1 MHSFRDCFHA
11 LLVAAALLFGAALS
25 CAPAA
30 AQIPA
35 APVNEQTVVVEGA
48 SRVEAPTI
56 RSYFSGTDQ
65 ASVNRA
71 VADLS
76 ATGMFSK
83 VSAKIVDGQ
92 VVVTVVESTQIIN
105 RVAFEGGNKLKS
117 DQLAVEVQSKPR
129 TGFDKAKADADI
141 DRIKG
146 AYKKI
151 GLSAAEVSYRLVQL
165 PNGRVDLVFTIKEG
179 DKTGVR
185 EIRFVGNKAISSYRL
200 HGLMETSEMNFLSW
214 LKTSDVYDPDRL
226 AKDQEAIRK
235 YYMKNGYADFRIT
248 NTDVVY
254 QNDPAGYV
262 ITISMEEGAQYH
274 VSGVTV
280 TSRIP
285 RVDSRSL
292 DQFVTLRAGDVY
304 NATAVEKTVDS
315 LAREMARLGYAFSD
329 VRPHGE
335 RDEATHRIALSF
347 TVDDGPRVYIERID
361 VVGNT
366 RTRDYVIRREFDI
379 GEGDPYNHALV
390 ERGERRLNRLG
401 YFKKVH
407 ISTRPGS
414 TSDRVIVTIEVED
427 QATGSVSL
435 SGGYSTI
442 AGFLAEVAFTET
454 NFLGRGQYVK
464 LSVTEGQ
471 YSSGWGVYFTE
482 PYFLDQRLAAGFD
495 VFHTATNPNEWAL
508 YETWTTGVNLRLGIP
523 ITDEFTFQPNYSIYE
538 SQIGVTNTSSQPY
551 ADCNNPT
558 NLVGGNYI
566 PTNAPT
572 TNSYYYLPG
581 TGWVQPNTTTGANC
595 LNNGQASVAIKQA
608 AALGPVVTSLVGYSL
623 IWDGI
628 DDRKNPTSGAYLNFH
643 QDVAGLGG
651 ESRFLRETVDGKY
664 YYPLTDDLTGLVRL
678 QGGQIAEIGGG
689 NLPLIDNFNL
699 GPTLVRGFAP
709 GGLGPRDISD
719 PYSIAGNGLGG
730 TTYFGGSAEIQFPI
744 LGLPK
749 EIGLKGAIF
758 ADAGTLF
765 GYQGQTNFSNVL
777 GYTSCLT
784 PAQVKAQSGLIWQQ
798 SCLQV
803 DDETVIRS
811 SVGASVIWASPL
823 GPIRVDYA
831 YAVTKGKYD
840 QLQALN
846 FTGGAQF

>member
-1 MHSFRDCFHA
+1 MHSFRGYFHA
-11 LLVAAALLFGAALS
+11 LLVMAALLFGAAWS

-30 AQIPA
+30 AQVPA

-92 VVVTVVESTQIIN
+92 VVVTVVESAQIIN

-117 DQLAVEVQSKPR
+117 DQLAVEIQSKAR

-151 GLSAAEVSYRLVQL
+151 GLSAAQVSYRLVQL

-185 EIRFVGNKAISSYRL
+185 EIKFVGNHAVSSYRL
-200 HGLMETSEMNFLSW
+200 HGLMETSEMNFMSW
-214 LKTSDVYDPDRL
+214 FKTTDVYDPDRL

-235 YYMKNGYADFRIT
+235 YYVRNGYADFRIT
-248 NTDVVY
+248 NTDVAY

-285 RVDSRSL
+285 KVDSRSL
-292 DQFVTLRAGDVY
+292 DQFVMLHAGDVY
-304 NATAVEKTVDS
+304 DATAVEKTVDS
-315 LAREMARLGYAFSD
+315 LTREMARLGYAFSD

-335 RDEATHRIALSF
+335 RNEATHQIAIAF
-347 TVDDGPRVYIERID
+347 TIDDGPKVYIERID

-414 TSDRVIVTIEVED
+414 TPDRVIVTVEVED
-427 QATGSVSL
+427 QPTGSVSL
-435 SGGYSTI
+435 SGGYSTT

-464 LSVTEGQ
+464 LSVEEGQ
-471 YSSGWGVYFTE
+471 YSRGWGVSFTE

-495 VFHTATNPNEWAL
+495 VFHKAQNENQWAL

-523 ITDEFTFQPNYSIYE
+523 VTDEFTFQPNYSIYQ
-538 SQIGVTNTSSQPY
+538 SQISIPNTSSQPY
-551 ADCNNPT
+551 DDCTGSGTYNNTTGLWSGTGTPT
-558 NLVGGNYI
+558 V
-566 PTNAPT
+566 P
-572 TNSYYYLPG
+572 YYLPG
-581 TGWVQPNTTTGANC
+581 TGLVNPTQAQNC
-595 LNNGQASVAIKQA
+595 LLNGQASVAIKQA
-608 AALGPVVTSLVGYSL
+608 AAMGPVLTSLVGYSL
-623 IWDGI
+623 IWDSI

-643 QDVAGLGG
+643 QDFAGLGG
-651 ESRFLRETVDGKY
+651 ESRFMRETFDGKY
-664 YYPLTDDLTGLVRL
+664 YYPFTDDLTGLFRL
-678 QGGQIAEIGGG
+678 QGGEIDALGGG
-689 NLPLIDNFNL
+689 PLPLMDNFNL

-719 PYSIAGNGLGG
+719 PTSLAGNGLGG
-730 TTYFGGSAEIQFPI
+730 TTYFGGSAEMQFPI
-744 LGLPK
+744 FGLPK
-749 EIGLKGAIF
+749 EIGLKGALF

-777 GYTSCLT
+777 GYTYCPPAGTNPETTSPYTQPSCLH
-784 PAQVKAQSGLIWQQ
+784 
-798 SCLQV
+798 V
-803 DDETVIRS
+803 DDERVIRS
-811 SVGASVIWASPL
+811 SVGAGLIWASPL
-823 GPIRVDYA
+823 GPIRIDYA

-840 QLQALN
+840 QLQAFN
-846 FTGGAQF
+846 FTGGASF

>member
-1 MHSFRDCFHA
+1 
-11 LLVAAALLFGAALS
+11 
-25 CAPAA
+25 
-30 AQIPA
+30 
-35 APVNEQTVVVEGA
+35 
-48 SRVEAPTI
+48 
-56 RSYFSGTDQ
+56 
-65 ASVNRA
+65 
-71 VADLS
+71 
-76 ATGMFSK
+76 MFSK
-83 VSAKIVDGQ
+83 VSAKIVGGQ
-92 VVVTVVESTQIIN
+92 VVVTVVESAQIIN

-117 DQLAVEVQSKPR
+117 DQLEVEVQSKAR
-129 TGFDKAKADADI
+129 AGFDKAKADADI

-151 GLSAAEVSYRLVQL
+151 GLNAAQVSYRLVQL

-185 EIRFVGNKAISSYRL
+185 EIKFVGNHAISSYRL
-200 HGLMETSEMNFLSW
+200 HGLMETSEMNFMSW
-214 LKTSDVYDPDRL
+214 FKSSDVYDPDRL

-254 QNDPAGYV
+254 QNDPAGYI
-262 ITISMEEGAQYH
+262 ITISVEEGAQYH

-292 DQFVTLRAGDVY
+292 DQFVTLHAGDVY

-315 LAREMARLGYAFSD
+315 LTREMARQGYAFSD
-329 VRPHGE
+329 VRPHGD
-335 RDEATHRIALSF
+335 RNEATHQIAIAF
-347 TVDDGPRVYIERID
+347 TVDDGPKVYIERID

-407 ISTRPGS
+407 IATRPGS
-414 TSDRVIVTIEVED
+414 TPDRVIVTVEVED
-427 QATGSVSL
+427 QPTGSVSL
-435 SGGYSTI
+435 SGGYSTT

-464 LSVTEGQ
+464 LSVSEGQ
-471 YSSGWGVYFTE
+471 YSSGWGVSFTE

-495 VFHTATNPNEWAL
+495 VFHKATNQNQWAL

-538 SQIGVTNTSSQPY
+538 SQISIPNTSSQPY
-551 ADCNNPT
+551 DDCTGSGTYNNVT
-558 NLVGGNYI
+558 HLWSG
-566 PTNAPT
+566 
-572 TNSYYYLPG
+572 PG
-581 TGWVQPNTTTGANC
+581 TPALVPYYFPGDSTPITPSSTENC
-595 LNNGQASVAIKQA
+595 LLDGQASVALKQA
-608 AALGPVVTSLVGYSL
+608 AKLGPVLTSLVGYSL
-623 IWDGI
+623 IWDNV

-643 QDVAGLGG
+643 QDIAGLGG
-651 ESRFLRETVDGKY
+651 ASRFVRETFDGKY
-664 YYPLTDDLTGLVRL
+664 YYPLTDDLTGLLRL
-678 QGGQIAEIGGG
+678 QGGNIEAIGGG
-689 NLPLIDNFNL
+689 TLPLMDNFNL

-709 GGLGPRDISD
+709 GGLGPRDITD
-719 PYSIAGNGLGG
+719 PTSLAGNGLGG
-730 TTYFGGSAEIQFPI
+730 TTYFGGSAEIQFPMF
-744 LGLPK
+744 GLPK
-749 EIGLKGAIF
+749 EVGLKGAIF

-765 GYQGQTNFSNVL
+765 GYQGQSDFSNVL
-777 GYTSCLT
+777 GYTYCPPAGTNPETTAPYTQPSCLH
-784 PAQVKAQSGLIWQQ
+784 
-798 SCLQV
+798 V
-803 DDETVIRS
+803 DDELVIRS
-811 SVGASVIWASPL
+811 SVGASLIWQSPL
-823 GPIRVDYA
+823 GPIRLDYA
-831 YAVTKGKYD
+831 YALTKGKYD

>member
-1 MHSFRDCFHA
+1 MHSFRDYVQA
-11 LLVAAALLFGAALS
+11 LLVAAVLLFGAAWI

-30 AQIPA
+30 AQTPA
-35 APVNEQTVVVEGA
+35 SPVNEQTVVVEGA

-83 VSAKIVDGQ
+83 VSAKIVSGQ
-92 VVVTVVESTQIIN
+92 VVVTVVESAQIIN

-117 DQLAVEVQSKPR
+117 DQLAVEIQSKAR
-129 TGFDKAKADADI
+129 AGFDKAKADADI

-151 GLSAAEVSYRLVQL
+151 GLSAVQVSYRLVQL

-185 EIRFVGNKAISSYRL
+185 EIKFVGNHAISSYRL
-200 HGLMETSEMNFLSW
+200 HGLMETSEMNFMSW
-214 LKTSDVYDPDRL
+214 FKTSDVYDPDRL

-248 NTDVVY
+248 NTDVAY

-280 TSRIP
+280 TSRVP

-315 LAREMARLGYAFSD
+315 LSREMSRLGYAFSD
-329 VRPHGE
+329 VRPHGD
-335 RDEATHRIALSF
+335 RNDATHQIAIAF
-347 TVDDGPRVYIERID
+347 TVDDGPRVYVERID

-414 TSDRVIVTIEVED
+414 TPDRVIVAVEVED
-427 QATGSVSL
+427 QPTGSVSL
-435 SGGYSTI
+435 SGGYSTT

-464 LSVTEGQ
+464 LSVSEGQ
-471 YSSGWGVYFTE
+471 YSSGWGVSFTE

-495 VFHTATNPNEWAL
+495 VFHKATTQNQWAL

-523 ITDEFTFQPNYSIYE
+523 ITDEITFQPNYSIYQ
-538 SQIGVTNTSSQPY
+538 SQIAIPNSSTQPY
-551 ADCNNPT
+551 ADCNNPL
-558 NLVGGNYI
+558 NPGGAFQPD
-566 PTNAPT
+566 PTLANPSQFYNPVTGLWTTPNAA
-572 TNSYYYLPG
+572 
-581 TGWVQPNTTTGANC
+581 TGVSC
-595 LNNGQASVAIKQA
+595 LANGQASVAIKQA
-608 AALGPVVTSLVGYSL
+608 AAMGAMTTSLVGYSL
-623 IWDGI
+623 IWDSI

-643 QDVAGLGG
+643 QDIAGLGG
-651 ESRFLRETVDGKY
+651 DSRFVRETVDGKY
-664 YYPLTDDLTGLVRL
+664 YYPLTDDLTGLLRL
-678 QGGQIAEIGGG
+678 QGGNIEALGGG
-689 NLPLIDNFNL
+689 TLPLMDNFNL

-719 PYSIAGNGLGG
+719 LNSVAGNGLGG
-730 TTYFGGSAEIQFPI
+730 TTYLGASAEIQFPI
-744 LGLPK
+744 FGLPK

-765 GYQGQTNFSNVL
+765 GYQGQSNFSNVL
-777 GYTSCLT
+777 GYTYCPASPPTPLLWQESCI
-784 PAQVKAQSGLIWQQ
+784 K
-798 SCLQV
+798 V
-803 DDETVIRS
+803 DDEHVIRS
-811 SVGASVIWASPL
+811 SAGASVIWASPV
-823 GPIRVDYA
+823 GPIRIDYA

-840 QLQALN
+840 QLQAIN
-846 FTGGAQF
+846 FTGGASF

>member
-1 MHSFRDCFHA
+1 
-11 LLVAAALLFGAALS
+11 
-25 CAPAA
+25 
-30 AQIPA
+30 
-35 APVNEQTVVVEGA
+35 
-48 SRVEAPTI
+48 
-56 RSYFSGTDQ
+56 
-65 ASVNRA
+65 
-71 VADLS
+71 
-76 ATGMFSK
+76 
-83 VSAKIVDGQ
+83 
-92 VVVTVVESTQIIN
+92 
-105 RVAFEGGNKLKS
+105 
-117 DQLAVEVQSKPR
+117 
-129 TGFDKAKADADI
+129 
-141 DRIKG
+141 
-146 AYKKI
+146 
-151 GLSAAEVSYRLVQL
+151 
-165 PNGRVDLVFTIKEG
+165 
-179 DKTGVR
+179 
-185 EIRFVGNKAISSYRL
+185 
-200 HGLMETSEMNFLSW
+200 METSEMNFMSW
-214 LKTSDVYDPDRL
+214 FKTSDVYDPDRL

-248 NTDVVY
+248 NTDVAY

-280 TSRIP
+280 TSRIA

-304 NATAVEKTVDS
+304 NATAVEQTVDS
-315 LAREMARLGYAFSD
+315 LTREMARLGYAFSD

-335 RDEATHRIALSF
+335 RNEATHQIAIAL
-347 TVDDGPRVYIERID
+347 TIDDGPKVYIERID

-366 RTRDYVIRREFDI
+366 RTRDYVIRREFDV

-414 TSDRVIVTIEVED
+414 TPDRVIVTVDVED
-427 QATGSVSL
+427 QPTGSVSL
-435 SGGYSTI
+435 SGGYSTT

-471 YSSGWGVYFTE
+471 YSRGWGVSFTE

-495 VFHTATNPNEWAL
+495 VFHTAQNQNQWAL

-523 ITDEFTFQPNYSIYE
+523 ITDEFTFQPNYSIYQ
-538 SQIGVTNTSSQPY
+538 SQISIPNTNSQPY
-551 ADCNNPT
+551 ADCDNPL
-558 NLVGGNYI
+558 NPPFPPGNHNPANFD
-566 PTNAPT
+566 PTAT
-572 TNSYYYLPG
+572 TGSQYYLPG
-581 TGWVQPNTTTGANC
+581 VGWTPASAAQNC
-595 LNNGQASVAIKQA
+595 LVNGQASVAIKQA
-608 AALGPVVTSLVGYSL
+608 AAMGAVTTSLVGYSL
-623 IWDGI
+623 IWDSI

-643 QDVAGLGG
+643 QDIAGLGG
-651 ESRFLRETVDGKY
+651 QSRFVRETVDGKY
-664 YYPLTDDLTGLVRL
+664 YYPLTDDLTGLLRL
-678 QGGQIAEIGGG
+678 QGGQITAIGGG
-689 NLPLIDNFNL
+689 DLPLIDNFNL

-719 PYSIAGNGLGG
+719 LYSIEGNGLGG
-730 TTYFGGSAEIQFPI
+730 TTYFGGTAEIQFPI
-744 LGLPK
+744 FGLPK

-777 GYTSCLT
+777 GYTYCPAPAPKPLLWQESCLT
-784 PAQVKAQSGLIWQQ
+784 
-798 SCLQV
+798 V
-803 DDETVIRS
+803 DDERAIRS
-811 SVGASVIWASPL
+811 SVGASLIWASPL
-823 GPIRVDYA
+823 GPIRIDYA

-846 FTGGAQF
+846 FSGGASF

>member
-1 MHSFRDCFHA
+1 MHSFRDYVQA
-11 LLVAAALLFGAALS
+11 LLVAVILLFGAAWL

-30 AQIPA
+30 AQA
-35 APVNEQTVVVEGA
+35 VASPVNEQTVVVEGA

-83 VSAKIVDGQ
+83 VSAKIVGGQ
-92 VVVTVVESTQIIN
+92 VVVTVVESAQIIN
-105 RVAFEGGNKLKS
+105 RVAFEGGSKLKS
-117 DQLAVEVQSKPR
+117 DQLAVEIQSKAR
-129 TGFDKAKADADI
+129 AGFDKAKADADI

-151 GLSAAEVSYRLVQL
+151 GLSAAQVSYRLVQL

-179 DKTGVR
+179 DKTGIR
-185 EIRFVGNKAISSYRL
+185 EIKFVGNHAISSYRL

-254 QNDPAGYV
+254 QADPAGYV
-262 ITISMEEGAQYH
+262 ITISVEEGPQYH

-292 DQFVTLRAGDVY
+292 DQFVTLHAGDIY
-304 NATAVEKTVDS
+304 NATAVEKTVES
-315 LAREMARLGYAFSD
+315 LSREMARLGYAFSD
-329 VRPHGE
+329 VRPHGD
-335 RDEATHRIALSF
+335 RNDATHQIVIAF
-347 TVDDGPRVYIERID
+347 TVDDGPRVYVERID

-414 TSDRVIVTIEVED
+414 TPDRVVVTVDVED
-427 QATGSVSL
+427 QPTGSVSL
-435 SGGYSTI
+435 SGGYSTT

-464 LSVTEGQ
+464 LSVQEGQ
-471 YSSGWGVYFTE
+471 YASGWGVSFTE

-495 VFHTATNPNEWAL
+495 LFHKATTQNEWAL

-538 SQIGVTNTSSQPY
+538 SQIAIPNSSSEPY
-551 ADCNNPT
+551 ADCNNP
-558 NLVGGNYI
+558 NPGGASFNPVTSQFYN
-566 PTNAPT
+566 PVTGLWT
-572 TNSYYYLPG
+572 TPS
-581 TGWVQPNTTTGANC
+581 TTANC
-595 LNNGQASVAIKQA
+595 LTNGQASVAIKQA
-608 AALGPVVTSLVGYSL
+608 AAMGVLTTSLVGYSL
-623 IWDGI
+623 IWDTI

-643 QDVAGLGG
+643 QDIAGLGG
-651 ESRFLRETVDGKY
+651 QSRFVRETFDGKY
-664 YYPLTDDLTGLVRL
+664 YYPLTDDLTGLLRL
-678 QGGQIAEIGGG
+678 QGGNIEALGGG
-689 NLPLIDNFNL
+689 QLPLMDNFNL

-719 PYSIAGNGLGG
+719 LNSVAGNGLGG
-730 TTYFGGSAEIQFPI
+730 TTYFGGSAELQFPI
-744 LGLPK
+744 FGLPK

-765 GYQGQTNFSNVL
+765 GYQGQTDYSGVL
-777 GYTSCLT
+777 GYTYCPSSPPATLLWQESCL
-784 PAQVKAQSGLIWQQ
+784 K
-798 SCLQV
+798 V
-803 DDETVIRS
+803 DDEAVIRS
-811 SVGASVIWASPL
+811 SVGVGLLWASPM
-823 GPIRVDYA
+823 GPIRIDYA
-831 YAVTKGKYD
+831 YAITKGKYD
-840 QLQALN
+840 QLQAFN
-846 FTGGAQF
+846 FTGGMQF

>member
-1 MHSFRDCFHA
+1 MHSFRDYVHA
-11 LLVAAALLFGAALS
+11 LLVMAALLFGAAWP

-30 AQIPA
+30 AQA
-35 APVNEQTVVVEGA
+35 LASPVNEQTVVVEGA

-83 VSAKIVDGQ
+83 VSAKIVGGQ
-92 VVVTVVESTQIIN
+92 VVVTVVESAQIIN

-117 DQLAVEVQSKPR
+117 DQLAVEIQSKAR
-129 TGFDKAKADADI
+129 AGFDKAKADADI

-151 GLSAAEVSYRLVQL
+151 GLNAAQVSYRLVQL

-185 EIRFVGNKAISSYRL
+185 EIKFVGNHAISSYRL

-262 ITISMEEGAQYH
+262 ITISVEEGAQYH

-280 TSRIP
+280 TSRVP
-285 RVDSRSL
+285 RIDSRSL
-292 DQFVTLRAGDVY
+292 DQFVTVRAGDVY

-315 LAREMARLGYAFSD
+315 LSREMARLGYAFSD
-329 VRPHGE
+329 VRPHGD
-335 RDEATHRIALSF
+335 RNDATHQIAIAF
-347 TVDDGPRVYIERID
+347 TVDDGPRVYVERID

-414 TSDRVIVTIEVED
+414 TPDRVVVTVEVED
-427 QATGSVSL
+427 QPTGSVSL
-435 SGGYSTI
+435 SGGYSTT

-464 LSVTEGQ
+464 LSVSEGQ
-471 YSSGWGVYFTE
+471 YSSGWGVSFTE

-495 VFHTATNPNEWAL
+495 VFHKATTQNQWAL

-523 ITDEFTFQPNYSIYE
+523 ITDEFTFQPNYSIYQ
-538 SQIGVTNTSSQPY
+538 SQISIPNTSSQPY
-551 ADCNNPT
+551 DDCTSAGSGYWPQPGPVPT
-558 NLVGGNYI
+558 ALWTPPGGT
-566 PTNAPT
+566 PVAPT
-572 TNSYYYLPG
+572 LAS
-581 TGWVQPNTTTGANC
+581 NC
-595 LNNGQASVAIKQA
+595 LTNGEASVAIKQA
-608 AALGPVVTSLVGYSL
+608 AAMGAMTTSLVGYSL
-623 IWDGI
+623 IWDTI

-651 ESRFLRETVDGKY
+651 ESRFVRETFDGKY
-664 YYPLTDDLTGLVRL
+664 YYPLTDDLTGFLRL
-678 QGGQIAEIGGG
+678 QGGQITAIGGG
-689 NLPLIDNFNL
+689 DLPLMDNFNL

-709 GGLGPRDISD
+709 AGLGPRDISD
-719 PYSIAGNGLGG
+719 PYSIEGNGLGG
-730 TTYFGGSAEIQFPI
+730 TTYFGGTAEIQFPI
-744 LGLPK
+744 FGLPK

-765 GYQGQTNFSNVL
+765 GYQGQTDFSKLL
-777 GYTSCLT
+777 GYTNCLT
-784 PAQVKAQSGLIWQQ
+784 PQQVQNQGGLYTQQ
-798 SCLQV
+798 SCLNV
-803 DDETVIRS
+803 DDERVIRS
-811 SVGASVIWASPL
+811 SVGASLIWASPM
-823 GPIRVDYA
+823 GPIRIDYA

-840 QLQALN
+840 QLQAFN